1 MDHPEG
7 AGKSGGVRLGFDRR
21 VRLEFHGSKISS
33 DGGLLLYRE
42 LDEVLSL
49 HDMAGGLL
57 KDVRKGRNCV
67 HTLVGLLR
75 QSPASCPCSS
85 NFEWQL
91 SITMMLRPRTYIL
104 AASSIMQK

>member
-21 VRLEFHGSKISS
+21 VRLEFHGSRISS

-75 QSPASCPCSS
+75 QSAVLHQSPDKRGVPLPVKMVS
-85 NFEWQL
+85 QL
-91 SITMMLRPRTYIL
+91 TQTWHSQVR
-104 AASSIMQK
+104 SFC

>member
-33 DGGLLLYRE
+33 DGGLLLYWE

-67 HTLVGLLR
+67 HTLVGFCVSLSLVALL
-75 QSPASCPCSS
+75 A
-85 NFEWQL
+85 
-91 SITMMLRPRTYIL
+91 TRT
-104 AASSIMQK
+104 SMTRSV